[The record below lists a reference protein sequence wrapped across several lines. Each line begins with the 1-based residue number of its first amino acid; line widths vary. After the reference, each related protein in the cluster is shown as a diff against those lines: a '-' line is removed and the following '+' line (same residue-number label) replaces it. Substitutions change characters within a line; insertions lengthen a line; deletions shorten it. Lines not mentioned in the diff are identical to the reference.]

1 MKVKIDIEIW
11 DNTTRET
18 LNKAGWSDDA
28 LKKSYELAF
37 KSILDEATKMNGS
50 SYSLDVE
57 IIDEVN

>member
-11 DNTTRET
+11 DSTTREM
-18 LNKAGWSDDA
+18 LNKAGWYNDT

-37 KSILDEATKMNGS
+37 KGILDQVIKMNGA